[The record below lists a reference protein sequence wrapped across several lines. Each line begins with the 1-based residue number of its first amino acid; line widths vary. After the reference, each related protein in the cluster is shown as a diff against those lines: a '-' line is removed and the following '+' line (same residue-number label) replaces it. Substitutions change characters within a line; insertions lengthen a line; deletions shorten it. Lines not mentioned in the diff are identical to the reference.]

1 MAAAVD
7 NSAPGGDH
15 VRMTR
20 KGLPSALIALLAV
33 LALAAVAH
41 ARSYAVPF
49 ALGGT
54 LDRTRAETKL
64 AILLPRRLALDY
76 GGRTHASGGGDR
88 RSYSLSLASRRN
100 CGGAGACFLATFT
113 AERGSRP
120 SAGRKVRLRG
130 GRTGY
135 FVALSCGASC
145 SPPSIEWRSR
155 GNVYSIQARIPDST
169 AAAQQ
174 RRLVAAANSALAAGP
189 R

>member
-20 KGLPSALIALLAV
+20 KGLLSALIAL

-76 GGRTHASGGGDR
+76 DGRTHASGGGDR